1 MDEMNAYSLPERPPI
16 VGELVDLAGA
26 VDLHVHSYPSLFPR
40 LTDDLGLAAAYRA
53 AGFGGFAIKAHH
65 ESTASRAYLL
75 GRLFPDLHIAGGVVL
90 NRFVGG
96 LNPSAV
102 ESCLRT
108 GGRIVW
114 MPSIDA
120 HGHALAFGHTGGYA
134 AQSAGLSGAPAG
146 ISVLDDAG
154 KLRPELFEIM
164 ALVKRHD
171 AVLATAHLSAEEVV
185 ALVPAALADGVEK
198 VVITHPFFRTPGLD
212 LETLAG
218 LVGRGAYTE
227 FVYTTLSP
235 MWRHTDI
242 DHVRAAVARLGAE
255 RCLLASDGGQRHN
268 PSPPEGLRVFAQ
280 SLFERGV
287 GEAEIGR
294 MVRANPRAL
303 LGLAAQPARDNAAG
317 AAELSTG
324 R

>member
-1 MDEMNAYSLPERPPI
+1 MDAGSGAARPPV
-16 VGELVDLAGA
+16 VGQLVDLAGA
-26 VDLHVHSYPSLFPR
+26 FDLHVHAYPSLFPR

-53 AGFGGFAIKAHH
+53 AGFGGFALKGHH

-75 GRLFPDLHIAGGVVL
+75 GRLFPDLHVAGGVVL

-96 LNPSAV
+96 LNPAAV
-102 ESCLRT
+102 EACLRT

-120 HGHALAFGHTGGYA
+120 HGHALAFGHTGGYD
-134 AQSAGLSGAPAG
+134 AQSAGLSGSPVG

-154 KLRPELFEIM
+154 KIRNEISEIL
-164 ALVKRHD
+164 ALVKEHD
-171 AVLATAHLSAEEVV
+171 AVLATAHITAEEVV
-185 ALVPAALADGVEK
+185 ALVPAALAAGVEK
-198 VVITHPFFRTPGLD
+198 VVVTHPFFRTPGLD
-212 LETLAG
+212 LETLTE
-218 LVGRGAYTE
+218 LVGRGAHAE
-227 FVYTTLSP
+227 FVYNTLSP

-242 DHVRAAVARLGAE
+242 DQVRAAIARLGAE

-268 PSPPEGLRVFAQ
+268 PSPPEGMRVFAQ

-287 GEAEIGR
+287 SEPDIAR

-303 LGLAAQPARDNAAG
+303 LGLDAYPVSGSEASGAG
-317 AAELSTG
+317 DSTG
-324 R
+324 T

>member
-1 MDEMNAYSLPERPPI
+1 MSGRYEVDAGGTGTRSPL
-16 VGELVDLAGA
+16 VGQLVDLAGA
-26 VDLHVHSYPSLFPR
+26 FDLHVHAYPSLFPR
-40 LTDDLGLAAAYRA
+40 LMDDLGLAAAYRD
-53 AGFGGFAIKAHH
+53 AGFGGFALKGHH

-75 GRLFPDLHIAGGVVL
+75 GRLFPDLEIAGGVVL

-96 LNPSAV
+96 LNPAAV
-102 ESCLRT
+102 EACLRT

-120 HGHALAFGHTGGYA
+120 HGHALAFGHTGGYD
-134 AQSAGLSGAPAG
+134 AQTAGIAGTPTG

-154 KLRPELFEIM
+154 ELRPEVFEIM
-164 ALVKRHD
+164 ALVQRHG
-171 AVLATAHLSAEEVV
+171 AVLATAHLSAEEVR
-185 ALVPAALADGVEK
+185 ALAPAALAAGVEK
-198 VVITHPFFRTPGLD
+198 VVITHPFFRTPGLE

-218 LVGRGAYTE
+218 LVGLGAYAE
-227 FVYTTLSP
+227 FVYNTLSP

-242 DHVRAAVARLGAE
+242 DQVRAAIGRLGAE

-287 GEAEIGR
+287 SEAEIGL

-303 LGLAAQPARDNAAG
+303 LGLDGPAPTSPRP
-317 AAELSTG
+317 
-324 R
+324 